1 MQANAVSQ
9 RAAWVLV
16 PRPLNYRVS
25 DAVSMGGR
33 RRKSS
38 ASVSG
43 ADRVHEASET
53 QSSSFTL
60 RHRAWM
66 LAIVVSQR
74 AAWLLVQTRDNHG
87 DTAESAGCVPQTAA
101 ASGILLRRITHGRM
115 QGTDAA
121 AACTR
126 ATKPSIPRADG
137 ARLPQD
143 IKRRHRPRELTR
155 HPRQRGTMVL
165 GANAPAATAAHAAA
179 RRIAPLAA
187 ALPLDRAFLPR
198 VCGLIDYSIEALRCT
213 IARCSCTDLSDRG
226 NANDLN
232 TALRAVMGDDESSTP
247 R

>member
-1 MQANAVSQ
+1 M
-9 RAAWVLV
+9 LGC
-16 PRPLNYRVS
+16 RPLLCRKELRGCWCRRAITTATRQNQPAASLKLLPPAAFSCGASPMAARK
-25 DAVSMGGR
+25 ARMRLLRAPGR
-33 RRKSS
+33 RS
-38 ASVSG
+38 
-43 ADRVHEASET
+43 
-53 QSSSFTL
+53 
-60 RHRAWM
+60 HRP
-66 LAIVVSQR
+66 LGLS
-74 AAWLLVQTRDNHG
+74 
-87 DTAESAGCVPQTAA
+87 
-101 ASGILLRRITHGRM
+101 
-115 QGTDAA
+115 
-121 AACTR
+121 
-126 ATKPSIPRADG
+126 RADG